1 VVKKEDIVADFADSL
16 FETEAMKLART
27 DLILVG
33 IVGIVDPPR
42 EEIPYVVSTLRG
54 AGIRFFMVSIIAG
67 LCAIY

>member
-1 VVKKEDIVADFADSL
+1 MVKKEDIVADFADSL